1 MHRERA
7 YAAIRADI
15 VAGVLVE
22 GERLSEERLRNGLG
36 MSRAPVR
43 DALRQLT
50 IDGFVIRGTGLSI
63 RVAPIPDNDPVSSF

>member
-22 GERLSEERLRNGLG
+22 SERLSEERLCNDLG

-50 IDGFVIRGTGLSI
+50 IEGFVIRGTGFSS
-63 RVAPIPDNDPVSSF
+63 RVAPIPDNDSV